1 MSIGGDDL
9 EHTVYNTTL
18 HLVEIEK
25 VKSIGT
31 MTEVWQWEI
40 TMADKGSI
48 YKGKAVVQNKKIH
61 LPWMELQS
69 ATPLTEMIDACKRYM
84 END

>member
-1 MSIGGDDL
+1 M

-25 VKSIGT
+25 VKPMGNIGT
-31 MTEVWQWEI
+31 MTEVWLWEI
-40 TMADKGSI
+40 TMADKGNI
-48 YKGKAVVQNKKIH
+48 YKGKAAVQNKKIH

-84 END
+84 ENH